1 MGGCVGAFCFLQC
14 WISKDLRHAR
24 HALYH
29 WATLLVLISF
39 PRNFCL
45 FSVSHILPGTTCWW
59 WSRTRE
65 AEKTQGREKNPSF
78 DWLKLT
84 PAHGH
89 GENKTTL
96 LLILMLAFRFLAA
109 RHLVLPALKWRNL
122 TAPSWEHTAPTL
134 PEAMTAQG
142 SWAAIE
148 LRLAP
153 NLRAGSTGRFLTVLV
168 IQKQTIKSKRKQS
181 NIPNV
186 VFQKD
191 NVLK

>member
-1 MGGCVGAFCFLQC
+1 MISIFQYNWFLWGVVLGHFAFC
-14 WISKDLRHAR
+14 SAGYLRTSRTLDMHF
-24 HALYH
+24 YH

-45 FSVSHILPGTTCWW
+45 FSGSHILPGTTRWW
-59 WSRTRE
+59 WSGTRE

-84 PAHGH
+84 PTHGH

-109 RHLVLPALKWRNL
+109 RHLVLPALKWRNP

-134 PEAMTAQG
+134 PEDMTAQG
-142 SWAAIE
+142 S
-148 LRLAP
+148 
-153 NLRAGSTGRFLTVLV
+153 
-168 IQKQTIKSKRKQS
+168 
-181 NIPNV
+181 
-186 VFQKD
+186 
-191 NVLK
+191 